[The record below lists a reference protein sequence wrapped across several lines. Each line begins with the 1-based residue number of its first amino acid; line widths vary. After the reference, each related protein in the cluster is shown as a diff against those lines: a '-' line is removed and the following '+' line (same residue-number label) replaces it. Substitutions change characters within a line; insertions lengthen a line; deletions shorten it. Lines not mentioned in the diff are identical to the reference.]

1 MGQPVRKTI
10 QETHSSLIKDET
22 YYTLLVDGNSLLF
35 NCMADTKVNSRGEH
49 YGGIFQFLLQL
60 KMIMQKRTF
69 KYIYVFFDNEYSGWL
84 RWNLYKPYKENRD
97 KNYQFYGQTDY
108 AKAYN
113 EHLKKMQNYIFN
125 KNKKQSENINSRN
138 KSGWDDFIDAN
149 FDRERDIL
157 CRYFNELYIR
167 WYIDDVVEGDDLI
180 AYYCQNKAPNEKI
193 YIISSDMDLSQLLN
207 DDIAI
212 YNQQLKKFISNK
224 NFNEYFDVIPE
235 NIVIKKIFCGD
246 NSDNIG
252 NIKGLSEKGLME
264 LVPEIKNKP
273 LTIEDVKNKAKLLID
288 ERVKNKKK
296 PLKVHENII
305 NGISNKEY
313 EGDFYEINEKIIN
326 LKKPLLTE
334 ECKNEMDSMIHNV
347 QDPEGRSFKNL
358 YQYIIEDDIL
368 DFLGDTKF
376 ASFFSPFKAYCEN
389 EINEYKKYV
398 SKFSN

>member
-10 QETHSSLIKDET
+10 KDTHSDLIKDET

-35 NCMADTKVNSRGEH
+35 NCMADTKVNSKGEH

-84 RWNLYKPYKENRD
+84 RWNLYKPYKQNRD
-97 KNYQFYGQTDY
+97 KNYQFYGESDY

-125 KNKKQSENINSRN
+125 KNKKQENNINSRN
-138 KSGWDDFIDAN
+138 KTNWDDFVDAN
-149 FDRERDIL
+149 FDRERDTL
-157 CRYFNELYIR
+157 CKYFNELYIR

-180 AYYCQNKAPNEKI
+180 AYYCQNKEPNEKI
-193 YIISSDMDLSQLLN
+193 YIISSDMDLSQLLS

-212 YNQQLKKFISNK
+212 YNQQIKKFISNK
-224 NFNEYFDVIPE
+224 NFNDYFDVIPE

-252 NIKGLSEKGLME
+252 NIKGLSEKGLLE

-273 LTIEDVKNKAKLLID
+273 ITIEDVKNKAKLLID
-288 ERVKNKKK
+288 ERIKNKKK

-305 NGISNKEY
+305 NGVSNKEY
-313 EGDFYEINEKIIN
+313 DGDFYEINKKIID
-326 LKKPLLTE
+326 LKTPLLTDDA
-334 ECKNEMDSMIHNV
+334 KKEMDLMMHTV
-347 QDPEGRSFKNL
+347 QDTEDRSFKNL
-358 YQYIIEDDIL
+358 YQYIIEDDIVEL
-368 DFLGDTKF
+368 LGDTRF
-376 ASFFSPFKAYCEN
+376 ASFFSVFKTYSEN
-389 EINEYKKYV
+389 EIKEYN
-398 SKFSN
+398 SFMAKFNN

>member
-10 QETHSSLIKDET
+10 QEAHSDLIKDET

-35 NCMADTKVNSRGEH
+35 NCMADTKVNSKGEH

-84 RWNLYKPYKENRD
+84 RWNLYKPYKQNRD
-97 KNYQFYGQTDY
+97 KNYQFYGESDY

-125 KNKKQSENINSRN
+125 KNKKQENNINSRN
-138 KSGWDDFIDAN
+138 KTNWDDFVDAN
-149 FDRERDIL
+149 FDRERDTL

-180 AYYCQNKAPNEKI
+180 AYYCQNKEPNEKI
-193 YIISSDMDLSQLLN
+193 YIISSDMDLSQLLS

-212 YNQQLKKFISNK
+212 YNQQIKKFISNK
-224 NFNEYFDVIPE
+224 NFNDYFDVIPE

-252 NIKGLSEKGLME
+252 NIKGLSEKGLLE

-273 LTIEDVKNKAKLLID
+273 ITIEDVKNKAKLLID
-288 ERVKNKKK
+288 ERIKNKKK

-305 NGISNKEY
+305 NGVSNKEY
-313 EGDFYEINEKIIN
+313 DGDFYEINKKIID
-326 LKKPLLTE
+326 LKTPLLTDDA
-334 ECKNEMDSMIHNV
+334 KNEMDLMMHTV
-347 QDPEGRSFKNL
+347 QDTEDRSFKNL
-358 YQYIIEDDIL
+358 YQYIIEDDIVEL
-368 DFLGDTKF
+368 LGDTRF
-376 ASFFSPFKAYCEN
+376 ASFFSVFKTYSEN
-389 EINEYKKYV
+389 EIKEYNSFM
-398 SKFSN
+398 SKFNN

>member
-10 QETHSSLIKDET
+10 QEAHSDLIKDET

-35 NCMADTKVNSRGEH
+35 NCMADTKVNSKGEH

-84 RWNLYKPYKENRD
+84 RWNLYKPYKQNRD
-97 KNYQFYGQTDY
+97 KNYQFYGESDY

-113 EHLKKMQNYIFN
+113 EHLKKMQNYFFN
-125 KNKKQSENINSRN
+125 KNKKQENNINSRN
-138 KSGWDDFIDAN
+138 KTNWDDFVDAN

-157 CRYFNELYIR
+157 CKYFNELYIR

-180 AYYCQNKAPNEKI
+180 AYYCQNKEPNEKI
-193 YIISSDMDLSQLLN
+193 YIISSDMDLSQLLS

-212 YNQQLKKFISNK
+212 YNQQIKKFISNK
-224 NFNEYFDVIPE
+224 NFNDYFDVIPE

-252 NIKGLSEKGLME
+252 NIKGLSEKGLLE

-273 LTIEDVKNKAKLLID
+273 ITIEDVKNKAKLLID
-288 ERVKNKKK
+288 ERIKNKKK

-305 NGISNKEY
+305 NGVSNKEY
-313 EGDFYEINEKIIN
+313 DGDFYEINKKIID
-326 LKKPLLTE
+326 LKTPLLTDDA
-334 ECKNEMDSMIHNV
+334 KNEMDLMMHTV
-347 QDPEGRSFKNL
+347 QDTEDRSFKNL
-358 YQYIIEDDIL
+358 YQYIIEDDIVEL
-368 DFLGDTKF
+368 LGDTRF
-376 ASFFSPFKAYCEN
+376 ASFFSVFKTYSEN
-389 EINEYKKYV
+389 EIKEYNNFMA
-398 SKFSN
+398 KFNN